1 DAFSAPTQPSILRL
15 CLFFEARNLT
25 CHLPVFQRYNAESHT
40 NLFRF
45 RGDSMLSCRWLPIPI
60 VAFIFCCPALSKA
73 EEPFRFPEASHG
85 KGKLQYI
92 NDLPVLTVE
101 GTPEEIG

>member
-1 DAFSAPTQPSILRL
+1 
-15 CLFFEARNLT
+15 
-25 CHLPVFQRYNAESHT
+25 
-40 NLFRF
+40 
-45 RGDSMLSCRWLPIPI
+45 MLSRRCLPIPI

-92 NDLPVLTVE
+92 NDLPVLTV
-101 GTPEEIG
+101 